1 MTTEVVVM
9 NKLAV
14 ALAADSAVTVRYQQG
29 NKIYNSANKLFSLS
43 NHCPV
48 GIMIYGSAELMGMPW
63 ETIITLYRKNLGIQ
77 KFNHLSEYANNFLTF
92 LQSQSLVFFP
102 EEYQAAYFYYISES
116 YISLLKQ
123 DVDDEINKAVESEKG
138 IQEEQRDQIVS
149 EIINTHYEL
158 WMGEEILPHI
168 PVNHI
173 EEVRIKY
180 GDTILTITREH
191 FKGFSLSEND
201 LNKVLDICSF
211 LTAKN
216 RFSNNFSGIVFAGF
230 GESEL
235 FPVVNSYKVELVV
248 NNSLKYAKDGEEEI
262 SYTKPVTITSFAQSD
277 MIDTFM
283 QGIHPNY
290 DATLWKYLQVFFDQY
305 PQILLNNISD
315 LEEDEKKEL
324 LQKLKEASMT
334 LLDDFKTIISA
345 YRQREHID
353 PVVSNVGFLP
363 IDELA
368 AMAESLVNITSFKRR
383 VSAEAETVG
392 GPIDVAVISKKD
404 GFIWIKRKHYFDPEL
419 NRDYFAHKYT
429 RRGGESV

>member
-1 MTTEVVVM
+1 MW
-9 NKLAV
+9 A
-14 ALAADSAVTVRYQQG
+14 R
-29 NKIYNSANKLFSLS
+29 
-43 NHCPV
+43 
-48 GIMIYGSAELMGMPW
+48 
-63 ETIITLYRKNLGIQ
+63 
-77 KFNHLSEYANNFLTF
+77 
-92 LQSQSLVFFP
+92 
-102 EEYQAAYFYYISES
+102 
-116 YISLLKQ
+116 
-123 DVDDEINKAVESEKG
+123 
-138 IQEEQRDQIVS
+138 
-149 EIINTHYEL
+149 
-158 WMGEEILPHI
+158 EEILPHI

-173 EEVRIKY
+173 EEVKNKY
-180 GDTILTITREH
+180 RDAVLEIGQEH
-191 FKGFSLSEND
+191 FEGFSLSEET
-201 LNKVLDICSF
+201 LNQVLDICAF

-216 RFSNNFSGIVFAGF
+216 RFSDNFSGIVFAGF

-235 FPVVNSYKVELVV
+235 FPVVNSYRVELVV

-262 SYTKPVTITSFAQSD
+262 SYIKPVVITSFAQSD

-315 LEEDEKKEL
+315 LEEGEKIEL
-324 LQKLKEASMT
+324 LEKLKEASMT
-334 LLDDFKTIISA
+334 LLNDFKNIISA
-345 YRQREHID
+345 YRQQEHID

-419 NRDYFAHKYT
+419 NRDYFAHKYM